1 MNQNNELPPIDFVLT
16 PQDRDRAALA
26 KLHLEAHRRRENE
39 RNAFMA
45 LARWKGGQYR
55 DASP

>member
-1 MNQNNELPPIDFVLT
+1 MNQPNDLPPIDFVLT

-39 RNAFMA
+39 RNAFQA
-45 LARWKGGQYR
+45 LHRWTGERHRGQ
-55 DASP
+55 A

>member
-1 MNQNNELPPIDFVLT
+1 MNQPNDLPPIEFVLT

-39 RNAFMA
+39 RNAFQA
-45 LARWKGGQYR
+45 LARWDGERHRGR
-55 DASP
+55 A

>member
-1 MNQNNELPPIDFVLT
+1 MNQPNDLPPIDFVLT

-39 RNAFMA
+39 RNAFQA
-45 LARWKGGQYR
+45 LARWDGERHRGQ
-55 DASP
+55 A